1 MGTKIKRI
9 FRKISLKRTT
19 VLVLAFVL
27 MSVVLVRRLFD
38 LQIIQGQDYISKFE
52 ARTTKERVIK
62 STRGN
67 ILDRNGDILASNVLS
82 YSLTFEDN
90 GTYTSTR
97 EKNLTLNGVAYQV
110 LQILHSNGDDITHSF
125 HIVVDD
131 SGEYAF
137 DVSEG
142 FTLNR
147 FRADIYGQA
156 LIDDLEDAQ
165 KTATADEMM
174 AFLTGSEK
182 FSIVLEGDRAYTEE
196 ELSSHGLPQTLTKQ
210 EMLDIATIRY
220 ELNTNSFKKY
230 MQVTM

>member
-9 FRKISLKRTT
+9 FKKISLKRTS
-19 VLVLAFVL
+19 VLILAFVV
-27 MSVVLVRRLFD
+27 MSVILVRRLFD
-38 LQIIQGQDYISKFE
+38 LQIIQGQDYISKFQ

-82 YSLTFEDN
+82 YSLTLEDN

-125 HIVVDD
+125 HIVVDNN
-131 SGEYAF
+131 GEYAF
-137 DVSEG
+137 DVAEG

-147 FRADIYGQA
+147 FRADIYGEA
-156 LIDDLEDAQ
+156 LIDNLTEEQ
-165 KTATADEMM
+165 KNATAAQMM
-174 AFLTGSEK
+174 EFLTGSDK
-182 FSIVLEGDRAYTEE
+182 FSIVLSGDRAYTEE
-196 ELSSHGLPQTLTKQ
+196 ELTSHGLPLTLTRQ
-210 EMLDIATIRY
+210 EMLDIADRK
-220 ELNTNSFKKY
+220 S
-230 MQVTM
+230 VV